1 MIKVAILSA
10 WLTLTPVMWFAA
22 TKSFSTVDRVLR
34 TANPQFVE
42 ATKGLAEGQSRAVL
56 RYAASEINRTFFW
69 GYGFAQVVLG
79 GVLLLLLWRATPRD
93 SLGFGVVCVMLG
105 LILILTLVL
114 TPIIVS
120 LGRSIDFVPR
130 NPPPPVMPRFWAL
143 HGAFSGL
150 DGLKFL
156 AGLGLLI
163 RWIVRG

>member
-1 MIKVAILSA
+1 MIKVAILSS

-42 ATKGLAEGQSRAVL
+42 ATKGLTEGQSRAVL

-105 LILILTLVL
+105 LVLNLTLVL
-114 TPIIVS
+114 TPMIIS